1 MYIHNI
7 FICKYLLHM
16 LYIVMYFIILYI
28 AILFVIYLL
37 YIYIYIYIYITGI
50 FTQKAKVIEDHR
62 ESNIE

>member
-1 MYIHNI
+1 
-7 FICKYLLHM
+7 M

-28 AILFVIYLL
+28 AILFFIYLL

>member
-1 MYIHNI
+1 
-7 FICKYLLHM
+7 
-16 LYIVMYFIILYI
+16 MYFIILYI

-37 YIYIYIYIYITGI
+37 YIYIYIYITVI